1 MIAPMATGSSRRQK
15 RCTSFLPYLVVLAV
29 LLLPAGCTVHP
40 VTPTKKFSEVLG
52 RYPHTREPLQIQL
65 ITERSADSVA
75 LTQRGRPLTVVVHP
89 AYSLFFRSEN
99 RSTYAEAKY
108 DLMLYQLEHEARFIS
123 GAAKAGNVVVLVLPG
138 NYEVESVA
146 PGSYTTYL
154 NSVAGGST
162 SVYYLYSETSSSG
175 ALSLET
181 IVMLYRFVRSVNPS
195 SVLVGGGFIGR
206 CQREFYKQVINY
218 VGETNAFIVPEISSV
233 SPDDVSDSEARAI
246 LESILKG
253 DYELVNQLIEKRDLG
268 HVRVTMLPEELKQGA
283 GVGSGVPLETVREA
297 VPVRDEPVV
306 QEKGPVQEQEPV
318 RESAPAPEVY
328 VVPEQHAVRQ
338 QDPVVETAPA
348 EEPGSD

>member
-1 MIAPMATGSSRRQK
+1 MATGSSRHLK
-15 RCTSFLPYLVVLAV
+15 RCTSFLPYLVVLAALP
-29 LLLPAGCTVHP
+29 LLSGCAVRPA
-40 VTPTKKFSEVLG
+40 TPTKKFSEVLD
-52 RYPHTREPLQIQL
+52 RYPQTREPLQLQL

-108 DLMLYQLEHEARFIS
+108 DLMMFQLEHEARFIS
-123 GAAKAGNVVVLVLPG
+123 GAANAGNVLVLILPG
-138 NYEVESVA
+138 NYEQESVA

-154 NSVAGGST
+154 NSVAGGKP

-175 ALSLET
+175 ALTLET

-218 VGETNAFIVPEISSV
+218 VGETNAYIVPEISSV

-246 LESILKG
+246 LDGILSG
-253 DYELVNQLIEKRDLG
+253 DYDLVNQLIEKRDLG
-268 HVRVTMLPEELKQGA
+268 HVRVTMLPEELKQGSGEGA
-283 GVGSGVPLETVREA
+283 GVPQEAVQEA

-306 QEKGPVQEQEPV
+306 QEKGPVQAQEPV
-318 RESAPAPEVY
+318 REAAPAPAANA
-328 VVPEQHAVRQ
+328 VPEQHAVQQ
-338 QDPVVETAPA
+338 QDPVGEAAPA
-348 EEPGSD
+348 AEPRAD